1 MGLSPPPAFGQNGR
15 EGENMTGP
23 SAIGARPGAP
33 EMRFY
38 LPAEGLRPLVTSYYF
53 LESAEPLVDF
63 THPEWANI
71 RFALNGEWRFEDD
84 QGRETIEPPR
94 AVLFGPTDR
103 ARRFATDGG
112 LVLGVGLT
120 PLGWLTLIGS
130 DASELANRTVPLDR
144 QLGPSGTAIRS
155 RLIEV
160 RTDAERIAILDAI
173 LEARPASQ
181 SAYRGLAVR
190 VQQALLSGAVDQVV
204 DLAEQLG
211 IEQRT
216 LHRVCTTV
224 FGFPPV
230 RLLRRQRFLRTLSK
244 VRDRLDQPLGE
255 LIDPGYYDQAH
266 FNRDFKACMGMT
278 PLAYFRLPREALR
291 RAAEERHRVLGAP
304 VQGLHIHRD
313 EAGQGD

>member
-1 MGLSPPPAFGQNGR
+1 
-15 EGENMTGP
+15 MTGP

-33 EMRFY
+33 EIRFY

-53 LESAEPLVDF
+53 LESVGPLVDF

-71 RFALNGEWRFEDD
+71 RFVLNGEWRFEDD
-84 QGRETIEPPR
+84 QGRETIEPSR
-94 AVLFGPTDR
+94 AVLFGTTDR
-103 ARRFATDGG
+103 ARRFMTDGG

-130 DASELANRTVPLDR
+130 AASDLANLTVPLGR
-144 QLGPSGTAIRS
+144 QLGPSATAIRA
-155 RLIEV
+155 RLIEM
-160 RTDAERIAILDAI
+160 RTDAERVAILDTI
-173 LEARPASQ
+173 LTAQPASQ
-181 SAYRGLAVR
+181 SAYRELAVQ
-190 VQQALLSGAVDQVV
+190 VQQALVCGTVDQVG

-230 RLLRRQRFLRTLSK
+230 RLLRRQRFLRTLAK

-255 LIDPGYYDQAH
+255 LIDSSYYDQAH

-278 PLAYFRLPREALR
+278 PLAYYRLPREALR
-291 RAAEERHRVLGAP
+291 RAGEERHRVLGAP
-304 VQGLHIHRD
+304 VQGLHID
-313 EAGQGD
+313 PG

>member
-1 MGLSPPPAFGQNGR
+1 
-15 EGENMTGP
+15 MTGP
-23 SAIGARPGAP
+23 SATSTPPGAP
-33 EMRFY
+33 EIRFY

-53 LESAEPLVDF
+53 LESAGPLVDF

-71 RFALNGEWRFEDD
+71 RFALNGVWRFEGDES
-84 QGRETIEPPR
+84 RETIDPPR

-120 PLGWLTLIGS
+120 PLGWLTLIGE
-130 DASELANRTVPLDR
+130 DASDFANLAVPLDC
-144 QLGPSGTAIRS
+144 QLGPSGSAIRA
-155 RLIEV
+155 RLLEA
-160 RTDAERIAILDAI
+160 RTDAERIAILDSI
-173 LEARPASQ
+173 LGAQRESQ
-181 SAYRGLAVR
+181 SAYCGLAVQ
-190 VQQALLSGAVDQVV
+190 VQQALLSGTVDHVG

-216 LHRVCTTV
+216 LHRVCTAV

-230 RLLRRQRFLRTLSK
+230 RLLRRQRFLRTLAK
-244 VRDRLDQPLGE
+244 VRDQLDQPLGE

-291 RAAEERHRVLGAP
+291 RAGEERQRVLGAP
-304 VQGLHIHRD
+304 VQGLHIGKD
-313 EAGQGD
+313 EAGQGDQG

>member
-1 MGLSPPPAFGQNGR
+1 
-15 EGENMTGP
+15 MTGP
-23 SAIGARPGAP
+23 PATGVPRGAP
-33 EMRFY
+33 EIRFY

-53 LESAEPLVDF
+53 LESAGPLDDF

-71 RFALNGEWRFEDD
+71 RFALGGVWRFEDGGIKD
-84 QGRETIEPPR
+84 AIEPSR
-94 AVLFGPTDR
+94 AALFGPTDR
-103 ARRFATDGG
+103 ARRFTTGGG
-112 LVLGVGLT
+112 LALGIGLT

-130 DASELANRTVPLDR
+130 DASDVANLIVPLDR
-144 QLGPSGTAIRS
+144 QLGPSGPAILS
-155 RLIEV
+155 RLLEA
-160 RTDAERIAILDAI
+160 RTDAERIATLDTI
-173 LEARPASQ
+173 FEARPASQ
-181 SAYRGLAVR
+181 SAYRELAVQ
-190 VQQALLSGAVDQVV
+190 VQQALLSGTVDQVG

-230 RLLRRQRFLRTLSK
+230 RLLRRQRFLRTLAK
-244 VRDRLDQPLGE
+244 VRDRLDQPLGD
-255 LIDPGYYDQAH
+255 LIDSAYYDQAH

-304 VQGLHIHRD
+304 VQGLHIQQD
-313 EAGQGD
+313 GQGDQG

>member
-1 MGLSPPPAFGQNGR
+1 
-15 EGENMTGP
+15 MTGP
-23 SAIGARPGAP
+23 SATSTPPGAP
-33 EMRFY
+33 EIRFY

-53 LESAEPLVDF
+53 LESAGPLVDF

-71 RFALNGEWRFEDD
+71 RFALNGVWRFEGDEA
-84 QGRETIEPPR
+84 RETIDPPR

-120 PLGWLTLIGS
+120 PLGWLTLIGE
-130 DASELANRTVPLDR
+130 DASDFANLAVPLDR
-144 QLGPSGTAIRS
+144 QLGPSGSAIRA
-155 RLIEV
+155 RLLEA

-173 LEARPASQ
+173 LDARPASQ
-181 SAYRGLAVR
+181 SAYCALAVQ
-190 VQQALLSGAVDQVV
+190 VQQALLSGTVDHVG

-216 LHRVCTTV
+216 LHRVCTAV

-230 RLLRRQRFLRTLSK
+230 RLLRRQRFLRTLAK
-244 VRDRLDQPLGE
+244 VRDQLDQPLGE

-291 RAAEERHRVLGAP
+291 RAGEERQRVLGAP
-304 VQGLHIHRD
+304 VQGLHIGKD
-313 EAGQGD
+313 EAGQGDQG

>member
-1 MGLSPPPAFGQNGR
+1 
-15 EGENMTGP
+15 MTGP
-23 SAIGARPGAP
+23 SATSPRPGAP
-33 EMRFY
+33 EIRFY
-38 LPAEGLRPLVTSYYF
+38 LPAEELRPLVTSYYF

-71 RFALNGEWRFEDD
+71 RFALNGEWRFEDE
-84 QGRETIEPPR
+84 GREAIEPSR

-155 RLIEV
+155 RLLEA
-160 RTDAERIAILDAI
+160 RTDVERVAILDA
-173 LEARPASQ
+173 LLDARPASQ
-181 SAYRGLAVR
+181 SAYRALAVQ
-190 VQQALLSGAVDQVV
+190 VQQALLSATVDHVG

-230 RLLRRQRFLRTLSK
+230 RLLRRQRFLRTLAK

-255 LIDPGYYDQAH
+255 LIDSGYYDQAH

-291 RAAEERHRVLGAP
+291 RAVEERHRVLGAP

-313 EAGQGD
+313 EAGQRD

>member
-1 MGLSPPPAFGQNGR
+1 
-15 EGENMTGP
+15 MTGP

-33 EMRFY
+33 EIRFY

-53 LESAEPLVDF
+53 LESVGSLSDF

-71 RFALNGEWRFEDD
+71 RFALSGIWRFEDG
-84 QGRETIEPPR
+84 QGREMVEPPR

-103 ARRFATDGG
+103 ARWFATDGG

-130 DASELANRTVPLDR
+130 DASELANLTIPLDR
-144 QLGPSGTAIRS
+144 QLGPSGSAILS
-155 RLIEV
+155 RLLEV
-160 RTDAERIAILDAI
+160 RTDAERVAILDT
-173 LEARPASQ
+173 LLSARPASP
-181 SAYRGLAVR
+181 SAYCALAVQ
-190 VQQALLSGAVDQVV
+190 VQQALLAGTVDQVG

-216 LHRVCTTV
+216 LHRVCTAV

-230 RLLRRQRFLRTLSK
+230 RLLRRQRFLRTLAK
-244 VRDRLDQPLGE
+244 VRDQLDQPLGE

-291 RAAEERHRVLGAP
+291 RAAAERHRVLGAP
-304 VQGLHIHRD
+304 VQGLHVQQD
-313 EAGQGD
+313 ETGQEGD

>member
-1 MGLSPPPAFGQNGR
+1 
-15 EGENMTGP
+15 MTGP
-23 SAIGARPGAP
+23 SATSTPPGAP
-33 EMRFY
+33 EIRFY

-53 LESAEPLVDF
+53 LESAGPLVDF

-71 RFALNGEWRFEDD
+71 RFALNGVWRFEGDET
-84 QGRETIEPPR
+84 RETIDPPR

-120 PLGWLTLIGS
+120 PLGWLTLIGE
-130 DASELANRTVPLDR
+130 DASDFANLAVPLDR
-144 QLGPSGTAIRS
+144 QLGPSGSAIHAQLLEARG
-155 RLIEV
+155 
-160 RTDAERIAILDAI
+160 DAERVAILDTI
-173 LEARPASQ
+173 LNARPASH
-181 SAYRGLAVR
+181 SGYCGLAVQ
-190 VQQALLSGAVDQVV
+190 VQQALLSGTVDHVV

-216 LHRVCTTV
+216 LHRVCTAV

-230 RLLRRQRFLRTLSK
+230 RLLRRQRFLRTLAK
-244 VRDRLDQPLGE
+244 VRDQLDQPLGE

-304 VQGLHIHRD
+304 VQGLHVRKD
-313 EAGQGD
+313 

>member
-1 MGLSPPPAFGQNGR
+1 
-15 EGENMTGP
+15 MTGP
-23 SAIGARPGAP
+23 SATSPRPGAP
-33 EMRFY
+33 EIRFY

-53 LESAEPLVDF
+53 LESVGPLADF

-71 RFALNGEWRFEDD
+71 RFALRGEWRFEDE
-84 QGRETIEPPR
+84 QGREAIAPSR

-103 ARRFATDGG
+103 ARRFMTEGG

-130 DASELANRTVPLDR
+130 DASDLANRIVPLDR
-144 QLGPSGTAIRS
+144 QLGPSGPAILA
-155 RLIEV
+155 RLGEA
-160 RTDAERIAILDAI
+160 RTDAERVAIIDTILD
-173 LEARPASQ
+173 ARPASH
-181 SAYRGLAVR
+181 SAYCDLAVR
-190 VQQALLSGAVDQVV
+190 VQQALLSATVDQVA

-216 LHRVCTTV
+216 LHRVCTAV

-230 RLLRRQRFLRTLSK
+230 RLLRRQRFLRTLGK
-244 VRDRLDQPLGE
+244 VRDQLDQPLGE
-255 LIDPGYYDQAH
+255 LIDSGYYDQAH

-304 VQGLHIHRD
+304 VQGLHIQQD
-313 EAGQGD
+313 EVRQGD